1 MMLYPWKVFKITS
14 TLTINSVWETGLRS
28 FYKYNLCFLSALL
41 NIEKAKSADE
51 KFNKLKVLYGKL
63 RQDHIE
69 LLRKV
74 RFWFFVFVNSRVTYS
89 VEVRGDVLLSC
100 NDVSS
105 NGLKWKWTQKAFH
118 SNLVRL
124 KKNDF
129 IWQLCR

>member
-1 MMLYPWKVFKITS
+1 M
-14 TLTINSVWETGLRS
+14 
-28 FYKYNLCFLSALL
+28 LL

-74 RFWFFVFVNSRVTYS
+74 RFVLFCFVFFCFFFVNSRVTYS
-89 VEVRGDVLLSC
+89 IEAREDVLSSC

-105 NGLKWKWTQKAFH
+105 QWTQMKANPKSF
-118 SNLVRL
+118 SY
-124 KKNDF
+124 
-129 IWQLCR
+129 